1 MIPARAAAKRRHC
14 DGTITMLGYNV
25 DMVRVEHV
33 LDTWRTIRED
43 TAAAVEEFPA
53 AEFDFRP
60 TPDVA
65 TFRQIARHTLD
76 AGDALAGALLAGEED
91 FHLPEVRAKFKEH
104 YRPLEKECAPAEMA
118 AALRESVHQRAEQ
131 LAAKTPEFFER
142 MITRVDGLRVTRLEL
157 LQFIKE
163 HELTH
168 RQQLFM
174 YLRLK
179 GMTPATTRR
188 RMARQAAK

>member
-1 MIPARAAAKRRHC
+1 MILARGAARRWN
-14 DGTITMLGYNV
+14 GRGVVARLGYNV

-65 TFRQIARHTLD
+65 TFRQIARHTL

-104 YRPLEKECAPAEMA
+104 YRPLEKECTPAEMA
-118 AALRESVHQRAEQ
+118 AALRESVDQRAEQ
-131 LAAKTPEFFER
+131 FAAKPAQFFER
-142 MITRVDGLRVTRLEL
+142 LVTRVDGLSVTRLEF

-188 RMARQAAK
+188 RIARQAAK

>member
-1 MIPARAAAKRRHC
+1 
-14 DGTITMLGYNV
+14 MLGYNV
-25 DMVRVEHV
+25 DMVRVKHV

-43 TAAAVEEFPA
+43 TAAAVEEFPP

-60 TPDVA
+60 TADVA

-104 YRPLEKECAPAEMA
+104 YRPLEKECIPAEMA
-118 AALRESVHQRAEQ
+118 AALRESVDRRAEQ
-131 LAAKTPEFFER
+131 FAAKPAEFFEHL
-142 MITRVDGLRVTRLEL
+142 ITRVDGLRVTRLEF

>member
-1 MIPARAAAKRRHC
+1 MP
-14 DGTITMLGYNV
+14 LGYNV

-33 LDTWRTIRED
+33 LDTWRAIRED
-43 TAAAVEEFPA
+43 TALAVEEFPA

-60 TPDVA
+60 TPDCA
-65 TFRQIARHTLD
+65 TFRHIARHTLD
-76 AGDALAGALLAGEED
+76 AGDGLAGALLAGVED
-91 FHLPEVRAKFKEH
+91 FHLPEVRARFKEH
-104 YRPLEKECAPAEMA
+104 FRPLAADCTQAELA
-118 AALRESVHQRAEQ
+118 AALRESLDQRVAQ
-131 LAAKTPEFFER
+131 FAAQPSEFFGHLV
-142 MITRVDGLRVTRLEL
+142 TRVDGLRVTRIEFI
-157 LQFIKE
+157 QWIKE

-188 RMARQAAK
+188 RLARQAAG

>member
-1 MIPARAAAKRRHC
+1 MIPARGAAKSRNSR
-14 DGTITMLGYNV
+14 GVITMLGYNV
-25 DMVRVEHV
+25 GMVRVEHV
-33 LDTWRTIRED
+33 LDTWRTVRED
-43 TAAAVEEFPA
+43 TAAAVEEFPV

-104 YRPLEKECAPAEMA
+104 YRPLEKECTPAEMA
-118 AALRESVHQRAEQ
+118 AALRESVDQRVEQ
-131 LAAKTPEFFER
+131 FATKPGEFFEHLV
-142 MITRVDGLRVTRLEL
+142 TRVDGLRVTRLEF

-188 RMARQAAK
+188 RMARQAVK